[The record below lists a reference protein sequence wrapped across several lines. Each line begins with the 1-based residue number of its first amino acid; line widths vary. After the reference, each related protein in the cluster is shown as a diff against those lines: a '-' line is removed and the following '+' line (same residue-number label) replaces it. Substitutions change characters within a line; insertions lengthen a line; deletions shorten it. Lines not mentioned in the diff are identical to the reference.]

1 MNHVSSFAE
10 WWDEMDTILGN
21 LKNKVDRLGGVKIP
35 KIRMKGIMKD
45 WEETKDK
52 YAQYKTDVS

>member
-1 MNHVSSFAE
+1 VNHVSSFAE

-35 KIRMKGIMKD
+35 KIKMKGITRKRRTSMPN
-45 WEETKDK
+45 TKP
-52 YAQYKTDVS
+52 T